1 MKRVP
6 RNRLRSAAGLCLLS
20 AALVAALPTPAAA
33 LGQKDAAAFDRLA
46 QKAWTEGRVR
56 VIVRLDVPQIE
67 ELTAASTRFQ
77 NMDASL
83 SVARE
88 RIVADEALAA
98 AVDYTKTLME
108 LQGTE
113 PFVTRK
119 FKFIPFIA
127 LRLTPAALAI
137 LRESPTVL
145 GIEEDL
151 PEDLIE
157 PVPDQSGTKGGRAII
172 KNDKIERPMLS
183 ESANLVGAVTA
194 WSWGLTGSGWYVAI
208 LDTGIRKTH
217 QFFTGKSVVEA
228 CFASG
233 SDGAPGAGDCPN
245 GQSTMTGPGSAV
257 HYSSSYASYDHG
269 THVAGI
275 ATGNYGSMAGI
286 AKDANIIAVNV
297 FSKVS
302 GSLTSWNT
310 DSLAGLDYIYS
321 LRGSYNIASVNMSL
335 GGGKFSSP
343 CDSDSR
349 KTAIDN
355 LRSVNIAVAI
365 ATGNN
370 GYCSNIS
377 APACISSAVSVGS
390 STKSD
395 SESSFNN
402 WDAAMQKLYAP
413 GSSINSSTG
422 NSDSSYS
429 SWNGTSMA
437 TPHVAGAWALLKQA
451 VPSLS
456 VAKGLEVLRNTG
468 RLITSVCNGN
478 AAPGIP
484 RIKVD
489 QAIASLLVSLV
500 IQTSTFG
507 TTNPAPGSYA
517 VAVGSQVPITALPQ
531 AYSAFMNWSGNA
543 SGSNNPL
550 ILLMDGDKTVKANF
564 RYIHPPAVTGEK
576 VVNRS
581 FSQAEY
587 VNVVSWV
594 PNAANDGIDIANYR
608 IYIVIS
614 GAPQLLAE
622 VDAAVR
628 EFRHRLAGQAPLDY
642 YVTAVTSGGRE
653 GAPASVTITE

>member
-1 MKRVP
+1 MKRV
-6 RNRLRSAAGLCLLS
+6 LVLSLLCATLLAAW
-20 AALVAALPTPAAA
+20 PTPAAA

-46 QKAWTEGRVR
+46 QKAWAEGKVR

-83 SVARE
+83 AIARE
-88 RIVADEALAA
+88 RIAADEALAA
-98 AVDYTKTLME
+98 AVDYTGWKALME

-113 PFVTRK
+113 PVIVRK
-119 FKFIPFIA
+119 FKFIPYIG
-127 LRLTPAALAI
+127 LRVTPAALAI

-157 PVPDQSGTKGGRAII
+157 PVPDQTGSKGGRAII

-183 ESANLVGAVTA
+183 ESANLVGANTV
-194 WSWGLTGSGWYVAI
+194 WGWGLTGAGWYVAV

-217 QFFTGKSVVEA
+217 QFFTGKNIVEA
-228 CFASG
+228 CFAAG

-257 HYSSSYASYDHG
+257 HYSSSYGGYDHG

-286 AKDANIIAVNV
+286 AKNANIIAVNV

-302 GSLTSWNT
+302 GGITSWNT
-310 DSLAGLDYIYS
+310 DSLAGLEYIYS

-335 GGGKFSSP
+335 GGGKYGAP
-343 CDSDSR
+343 CDGDSR
-349 KTAIDN
+349 KSAIDN

-370 GYCSNIS
+370 GFCSNIS
-377 APACISSAVSVGS
+377 APACITSSIAVGS

-395 SESSFNN
+395 GESSFNN

-413 GSSINSSTG
+413 GSSINSATG

-456 VAKGLEVLRNTG
+456 VTKGLEVLRNTG
-468 RLITSVCNGN
+468 RLITSTCNFN

-484 RIKVD
+484 RIQVD
-489 QAIASLLVSLV
+489 RAIASLFVVLTLQS
-500 IQTSTFG
+500 SSFG

-517 VAVGSQVPITALPQ
+517 VPAGSQMAIGAIPQ
-531 AYSAFMNWSGNA
+531 TFSVFMNWSGSA
-543 SGSNNPL
+543 SGANNPL
-550 ILLMDGDKTVKANF
+550 NLLMDGDKTIKANF
-564 RYIHPPAVTGEK
+564 RYIYPPTVTGEK

-587 VNVVSWV
+587 INVISWV
-594 PNAANDGIDIANYR
+594 PAAANDGIDIAGYR
-608 IYIVIS
+608 IYIIIN
-614 GAPQLLAE
+614 GAPQILAE
-622 VDAAVR
+622 VGAADR
-628 EFRHRLAGQAPLDY
+628 EFLHRLAGQAPLEY
-642 YVTAVTSGGRE
+642 YVTAVTSSGRE